1 MQKLAKI
8 LQDYLRKA
16 DSAYRYGGEEF
27 VILLPYTSKEQAQG
41 VAERIREKV
50 YHSFY
55 PHYRITVSIGVVDSR
70 EGDKDIVGRADE
82 AMYRAKRKGK
92 NRVEVS

>member
-1 MQKLAKI
+1 LTTEGVFSTHI
-8 LQDYLRKA
+8 SSPFFRK
-16 DSAYRYGGEEF
+16 
-27 VILLPYTSKEQAQG
+27 
-41 VAERIREKV
+41 AERIREKV

-55 PHYRITVSIGVVDSR
+55 PHYKITVSIGVVDSR
-70 EGDKDIVGRADE
+70 EGDEDIVGRADE